1 MTEKRVQLSQVVK
14 IQLPSYVKEDFPLIG
29 EFLSQYYS
37 GQEYQGGPLDLIQN
51 IDSYIKLI
59 SNGNVV
65 KSTTLTYNLD
75 AFRDGNI
82 YVQNTDGFPDT
93 NGLIKIED
101 EIILYE
107 SKTSITFENCVRGF
121 SGVTSFENG
130 DDPENLVFSA
140 TDSDIHEVGTT
151 VENLNILFLEEF
163 LKKIKVQLLSGLEE
177 KDLYSE
183 LDQVQFIRNS
193 KDFYSSRGTDESFKI
208 LFKAL
213 YGENAEIIRPIDY
226 VISPSDANFRK
237 SRDLIVE
244 PLLGDPTELLNRT
257 LFQDTFENIEKAYAP
272 VSHVEKIF
280 SGVSTD
286 STYYKISIDGS
297 LNQNDGST
305 ELLYGNFS
313 SHAKTYI
320 IGNVGVGQSYLDVDS
335 TVGFPK
341 SGTLTFNYK
350 NGTVGVCTYS
360 EKTNTQFLG
369 INTTGITNDI
379 SDGSF
384 IDQNTYAY
392 TSDDDV
398 VDGIRV
404 KIRSVLNDVKIPPQT
419 YYQKKGS
426 KVKIKS
432 LGKVAKDIKSN
443 NWIFNTHLNSMM

>member
-37 GQEYQGGPLDLIQN
+37 GQEYQGNPLDLIQN

-140 TDSDIHEVGTT
+140 TESDIHEVGTT

-226 VISPSDANFRK
+226 VISPSNANFRK

-257 LFQDTFENIEKAYAP
+257 LFQDTFENIEK
-272 VSHVEKIF
+272 VMLQ
-280 SGVSTD
+280 
-286 STYYKISIDGS
+286 S
-297 LNQNDGST
+297 LM
-305 ELLYGNFS
+305 L
-313 SHAKTYI
+313 K
-320 IGNVGVGQSYLDVDS
+320 
-335 TVGFPK
+335 K
-341 SGTLTFNYK
+341 
-350 NGTVGVCTYS
+350 YS
-360 EKTNTQFLG
+360 LESVQ
-369 INTTGITNDI
+369 IQHITKL
-379 SDGSF
+379 
-384 IDQNTYAY
+384 ALM
-392 TSDDDV
+392 
-398 VDGIRV
+398 
-404 KIRSVLNDVKIPPQT
+404 VL
-419 YYQKKGS
+419 
-426 KVKIKS
+426 
-432 LGKVAKDIKSN
+432 
-443 NWIFNTHLNSMM
+443 